1 MKPQPMLVV
10 SDVEATSKWYQD
22 VLGLQSGHGGREYEM
37 LMSGGELVMQLH
49 LWDAHEHPHMGDPG
63 VRPYGNGVLLWFETD
78 DFNGLLARAQAHKAH
93 VLAGPVFNP
102 NARHREL
109 WLEDPNGFKVVVASR
124 MGDLGGMS
132 A

>member
-10 SDVEATSKWYQD
+10 SDVGATSKWYQG

-63 VRPYGNGVLLWFETD
+63 VRPYGNGVLLWFQTD
-78 DFNGLLARAQAHKAH
+78 DFNGLLARVQVHNAH